1 LYSISG
7 DTFVIFSIGFYL
19 KNNWSSS
26 DVFRIDIS
34 NIDFKNLS
42 RKCLLSSINDSYRFP
57 YWLMDYL
64 TIAFFG
70 GIGGINKP
78 GHLVDIAYLNL

>member
-1 LYSISG
+1 
-7 DTFVIFSIGFYL
+7 
-19 KNNWSSS
+19 
-26 DVFRIDIS
+26 
-34 NIDFKNLS
+34 
-42 RKCLLSSINDSYRFP
+42 
-57 YWLMDYL
+57 MDYL